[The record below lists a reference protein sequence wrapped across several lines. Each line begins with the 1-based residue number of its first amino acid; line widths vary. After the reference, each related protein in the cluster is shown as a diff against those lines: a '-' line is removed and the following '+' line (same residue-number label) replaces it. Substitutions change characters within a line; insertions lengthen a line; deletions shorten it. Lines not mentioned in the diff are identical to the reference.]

1 MKFPILN
8 ISIPSLNSN
17 FLEVLHIGDYWDYSD
32 NEHIFDRYYLH
43 HEYVDQRGQI
53 FRLIGKSKSNIIN
66 RILHFK
72 SEQLYFED
80 THRSIDFDEL
90 KDLLLKRYDTLDE
103 EISRSVLMRLA
114 QQAKSIKD
122 LIG

>member
-1 MKFPILN
+1 MRFPILN
-8 ISIPSLNSN
+8 ISIPSLNSDI
-17 FLEVLHIGDYWDYSD
+17 LEALHIGDYWDYPD
-32 NEHIFDRYYLH
+32 NKHIFDRYYLN
-43 HEYVDQRGQI
+43 HEYVDQQGQI

-72 SEQLYFED
+72 SEQLYFDD
-80 THRSIDFDEL
+80 TLKSIDFDEL
-90 KDLLLKRYDTLDE
+90 KDLLLKRYNTLDE
-103 EISRSVLMRLA
+103 DISRSVLMRLA

>member
-8 ISIPSLNSN
+8 ISIRSLNSN
-17 FLEVLHIGDYWDYSD
+17 FIEVLHIGDYWDYP
-32 NEHIFDRYYLH
+32 NYKHIFDRYYLH
-43 HEYVDQRGQI
+43 HEYVDQQGQI

-80 THRSIDFDEL
+80 THKSIDFDEL
-90 KDLLLKRYDTLDE
+90 KDLLLRRYDTLDE
-103 EISRSVLMRLA
+103 EIFRSVLMRLT
-114 QQAKSIKD
+114 QQAKSVKD

>member
-8 ISIPSLNSN
+8 ISIQSLNSN
-17 FLEVLHIGDYWDYSD
+17 FLEVLHIGDYWDYPD
-32 NEHIFDRYYLH
+32 NKHIFDRYYLH
-43 HEYVDQRGQI
+43 HEYVDQQGQI

-90 KDLLLKRYDTLDE
+90 KGLLLKRYDKLDE
-103 EISRSVLMRLA
+103 EMSRSVLMRLA

>member
-8 ISIPSLNSN
+8 ISILSLNSN
-17 FLEVLHIGDYWDYSD
+17 FLEVLNIGDYWDYP
-32 NEHIFDRYYLH
+32 NNKHIFVRYYLH
-43 HEYVDQRGQI
+43 HKYVDQQGQI

-72 SEQLYFED
+72 SEQLYFDD
-80 THRSIDFDEL
+80 THKSIDFDEL

-103 EISRSVLMRLA
+103 EMSRSVLLRLV

>member
-1 MKFPILN
+1 MRFPILN
-8 ISIPSLNSN
+8 ISIPSFNSDII
-17 FLEVLHIGDYWDYSD
+17 EALHIGDYWDYPD
-32 NEHIFDRYYLH
+32 NKHIFDRYYLN
-43 HEYVDQRGQI
+43 HEYVDQQGQI

-72 SEQLYFED
+72 SEQLYID
-80 THRSIDFDEL
+80 HTHKSIDFDEL
-90 KDLLLKRYDTLDE
+90 KDLLLKRYDTLNED
-103 EISRSVLMRLA
+103 ISRSVLMRLA

>member
-1 MKFPILN
+1 MRFPILN
-8 ISIPSLNSN
+8 ISILSLNSN
-17 FLEVLHIGDYWDYSD
+17 FLEVLHIGDYWDYP
-32 NEHIFDRYYLH
+32 NNKHIFDRYYLH
-43 HEYVDQRGQI
+43 HKYVDQQGQI

-72 SEQLYFED
+72 SEQLYFDD
-80 THRSIDFDEL
+80 THKSIDFDEL

-103 EISRSVLMRLA
+103 EMSRSVLLRLV